1 MATFCVNLNIHYSAP
16 QEIWD
21 KIEKIYT
28 EMPQE
33 EWDEWLQRFKDK
45 LTAAL
50 GYSIGEPED
59 GYEFKYWE

>member
-1 MATFCVNLNIHYSAP
+1 MMQLYA
-16 QEIWD
+16 
-21 KIEKIYT
+21 

-33 EWDEWLQRFKDK
+33 EWDEWLQIFKDK
-45 LTAAL
+45 LTAVL